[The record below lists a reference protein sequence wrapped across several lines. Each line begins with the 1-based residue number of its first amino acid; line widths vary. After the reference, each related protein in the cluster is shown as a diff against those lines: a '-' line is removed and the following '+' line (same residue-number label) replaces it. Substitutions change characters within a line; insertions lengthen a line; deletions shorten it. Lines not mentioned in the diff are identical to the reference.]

1 MICSRCLKR
10 STFSRLQSQSRAFTS
25 TPSSPPPLQLPH
37 LALLEPPVHQQQHP
51 PASLNLFLHP
61 FPFPPAALGIFSQP
75 AKKTAPLPTSS
86 VPAGTILRGLNFLK
100 GRDDPKAVDG
110 AEATG
115 GDEFSKSKKLRRQA
129 AKARR
134 KAEER
139 ALLSGDT
146 RKEALEQRADLRK
159 AMRKERR
166 AKIKEG
172 NYLKGID
179 STQVYE
185 GYGVGVCCER
195 SWYGMLCIELSGTR
209 FDTRIYTYKGGSWSL
224 EGKPSRKRELC
235 ITFVYMH
242 IVRMLETKSVL
253 YDSLKT
259 SIMLSTR
266 MGIIEQRRQL
276 HSSPWNFP
284 SLRMHQC
291 NTTQLQS
298 QTLPV
303 SCHASPSIPSVPIP
317 TPHAKPSKYRQP
329 VLNIVVEST
338 QNLSKLLSLQVPKLL
353 SS

>member
-25 TPSSPPPLQLPH
+25 TPLLSSTPPTSTPSSPRTAGPPTATSTGVAQ
-37 LALLEPPVHQQQHP
+37 
-51 PASLNLFLHP
+51 P
-61 FPFPPAALGIFSQP
+61 FSTPLSPSPAALGISSQP
-75 AKKTAPLPTSS
+75 AKKTASLPTSS

-100 GRDDPKAVDG
+100 GRDDPVALKEEEYPEWLWHCLDVKKTVDG

-146 RKEALEQRADLRK
+146 SMLEVKVPLQQQSIDLPTEGKEALEQRADLRK

-172 NYLKGID
+172 NYLKG
-179 STQVYE
+179 
-185 GYGVGVCCER
+185 
-195 SWYGMLCIELSGTR
+195 M
-209 FDTRIYTYKGGSWSL
+209 FDTRIDTYKGGSWSH
-224 EGKPSRKRELC
+224 EDKPSRKRETC

-242 IVRMLETKSVL
+242 IVRILETKFVL

-259 SIMLSTR
+259 PIMLSTC

-276 HSSPWNFP
+276 HGSPWNFP
-284 SLRMHQC
+284 SLRMHQ
-291 NTTQLQS
+291 
-298 QTLPV
+298 
-303 SCHASPSIPSVPIP
+303 
-317 TPHAKPSKYRQP
+317 
-329 VLNIVVEST
+329 
-338 QNLSKLLSLQVPKLL
+338 
-353 SS
+353 